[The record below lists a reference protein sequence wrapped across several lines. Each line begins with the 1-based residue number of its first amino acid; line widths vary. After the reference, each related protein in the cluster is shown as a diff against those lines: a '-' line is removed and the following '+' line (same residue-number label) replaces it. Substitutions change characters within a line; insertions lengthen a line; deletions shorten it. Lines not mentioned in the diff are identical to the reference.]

1 MNKSFHPKGV
11 TMHRL
16 RSVAK
21 QLLRKYLAPPPRNY
35 CRHSS
40 KLGGGTTTKKTAR
53 HHSVPQIPV
62 NLLKSQPPVM
72 DVPGKATVQSLEKKQ
87 AHYITPVERTM
98 CQGHNG
104 HSIRGARAAHL
115 LLTKARFVMAA
126 RADGMP
132 FCSLK
137 PCSLCMTGW
146 VHIFIRAQQQGMV
159 K

>member
-72 DVPGKATVQSLEKKQ
+72 DVPGKATV
-87 AHYITPVERTM
+87 
-98 CQGHNG
+98 
-104 HSIRGARAAHL
+104 
-115 LLTKARFVMAA
+115 
-126 RADGMP
+126 
-132 FCSLK
+132 
-137 PCSLCMTGW
+137 
-146 VHIFIRAQQQGMV
+146 
-159 K
+159 